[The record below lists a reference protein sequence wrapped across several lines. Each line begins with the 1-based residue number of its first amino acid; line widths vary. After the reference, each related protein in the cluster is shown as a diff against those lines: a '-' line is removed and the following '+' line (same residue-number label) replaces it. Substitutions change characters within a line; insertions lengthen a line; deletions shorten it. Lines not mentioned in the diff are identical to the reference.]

1 MTDSGQKEPI
11 HPAALP
17 VDGLLAG
24 CETQRTRRG
33 GPGGQH
39 RNKTETAIVITH
51 RETGISGQASERR
64 SQKDNRIEAIFRLRV
79 NLAVAVRREKDA
91 ADESVL
97 PGDLWRGR
105 VSGGKLVVSTSHED
119 FPALV
124 AEALDWVS
132 SFEFEL
138 SAAAKKLG
146 LSTSQLVK
154 FLKLCPE
161 AWQWV
166 QQQRHERGLRRLK

>member
-1 MTDSGQKEPI
+1 MTDSDSIPEV

-17 VDGLLAG
+17 GDRLLAG
-24 CETQRTRRG
+24 CDTERTRRG

-64 SQKDNRIEAIFRLRV
+64 SQLDNRVAALFRLRL
-79 NLAVAVRREKDA
+79 NLAVAVRCEKDV
-91 ADESVL
+91 ADESLL
-97 PGDLWRGR
+97 PNERWRGR
-105 VSGGKLVVSTSHED
+105 VVGGKLAVSVNHDD

-124 AEALDWVS
+124 AEGLDWI
-132 SFEFEL
+132 FALEFDL
-138 SAAAKKLG
+138 AAAGRRLG

-161 AWQWV
+161 AWQLV
-166 QQQRHERGLRRLK
+166 QRKRHERGLPRLK